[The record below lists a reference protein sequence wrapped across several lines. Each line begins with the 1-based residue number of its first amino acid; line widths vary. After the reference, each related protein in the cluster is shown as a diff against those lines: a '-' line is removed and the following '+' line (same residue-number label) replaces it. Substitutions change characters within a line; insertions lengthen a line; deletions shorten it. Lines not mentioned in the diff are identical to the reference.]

1 MSCVHYQQSNPP
13 KERSYYDTPYNRYA
27 VPTYSPRIR
36 TAEPFRSG
44 YCAGWRPLEF
54 QGNAETLTTARGD
67 SPYGDTRMQTER
79 MTPTYTN
86 CKAET
91 VKHGDGGVPLEKIQT
106 KMKFLE
112 DSNIVMQTRNQNLI
126 TENKALAAQLKED
139 RNEINRLEKRIAL
152 LQEEVASSRLKIED
166 LVKEAEQSRK
176 RDVSIMEANGTST
189 TNVVPRA
196 DRGVQIWAVCAAC
209 ERKLE
214 SCEKQP
220 PTVTIT
226 KSELEVLEKDMQT
239 LRDTIIARE
248 EAWDK
253 AMEREQN
260 YRQQLTRLTTET
272 ITARHLSET
281 RYEELKAITNTLTD
295 KESELRSL
303 QKENVNLS
311 KLIAKLYNNCQRGQ
325 EGCQRNSL
333 TIDMNEK
340 DQRFIEDVVRR
351 ISSGKC
357 KQKPK
362 SRSGC
367 SEKTAHPGIYQHS
380 PREKS
385 AKTIKEQPACAKDP
399 KR

>member
-27 VPTYSPRIR
+27 VPAYSPRIINP
-36 TAEPFRSG
+36 EPFRSG
-44 YCAGWRPLEF
+44 YSARWKPPEF
-54 QGNAETLTTARGD
+54 QGNAETLTAARGD
-67 SPYGDTRMQTER
+67 PSYGDTRMQTER

-86 CKAET
+86 CKVET
-91 VKHGDGGVPLEKIQT
+91 IKHGDSGIPLEKIQT
-106 KMKFLE
+106 KVKFLE
-112 DSNIVMQTRNQNLI
+112 DSNIVMQTRNRNLI
-126 TENKALAAQLKED
+126 TENKALAAQLKEE

-152 LQEEVASSRLKIED
+152 MQEELASAKLRIEE
-166 LVKEAEQSRK
+166 LVKEAEQSAK
-176 RDVSIMEANGTST
+176 RDVSVMEANGTST

-281 RYEELKAITNTLTD
+281 RYEELKTITNTLTD
-295 KESELRSL
+295 KESELKSL
-303 QKENVNLS
+303 QKENGYLS
-311 KLIAKLYNNCQRGQ
+311 KLIMKLYNNCQRGQ
-325 EGCQRNSL
+325 EGYQRNNW
-333 TIDMNEK
+333 TIDIIEK
-340 DQRFIEDVVRR
+340 DQRYIEDLVRR

-362 SRSGC
+362 SKSGC
-367 SEKTAHPGIYQHS
+367 SEKTTHPYVYQYS

-385 AKTIKEQPACAKDP
+385 AKTTKEQPASAKEL